1 MGGKAKQ
8 ASPPDVK
15 PVDNTALLEQ
25 INQME
30 QTIATLEANRTA
42 QPSPSPMLMPMP
54 KINTT
59 PKVDWKERQEQLAA
73 KMKADYVD
81 EESRK
86 HGRRSTISTSFLADE
101 EEPNTTVTPLGV

>member
-30 QTIATLEANRTA
+30 QTIATLEATQA
-42 QPSPSPMLMPMP
+42 SQYQQPMLMPMP
-54 KINTT
+54 TASTT
-59 PKVDWKERQEQLAA
+59 PQVDWKERQEQLAA
-73 KMKADYVD
+73 KMKADYVS
-81 EESRK
+81 EESKR

-101 EEPNTTVTPLGV
+101 EEPNTTVTPLGA